1 MKFWD
6 SSALFMLVAAQQ
18 GSSGAKAVFRS
29 DADIAMWWGAPVEL
43 ASAAARLRRMG
54 DLDEAECQRILR
66 KIGPLAL
73 EAEEI
78 QPTEEVRQTALRLV
92 RVHELRAADSLQ
104 LAAALVWA
112 RHIPTG
118 LDFVCMDARLRA
130 AAEKEGFSVLG

>member
-6 SSALFMLVAAQQ
+6 TSALFVLLTIQH
-18 GSSGAKAVFRS
+18 GSSDAAAVFNS
-29 DADIAMWWGAPVEL
+29 DPEIAMWWGTPVEL

-54 DLDEAECQRILR
+54 DVDEAGYVRILS

-73 EAEEI
+73 NAEEV
-78 QPTEEVRQTALRLV
+78 QPSEEVRQTALRLI
-92 RVHELRAADSLQ
+92 RVHDLRAADALQ

-112 RHIPTG
+112 RHVPTG